1 MQTFSPGAGV
11 FVLCL
16 RLWWSVWV
24 GLNTPHCQYLQ
35 RASTMSLGEASI
47 ISEIRLPWNNQNS
60 LYTCGALVASICTRI
75 HAPPF
80 PKQWSAVQRP
90 EAWPSVEVIG
100 ECDDIERAEQLVA
113 CALLDSDSPQ
123 VVDVLRVSKQAE
135 TPSCRTGGH
144 RVFRQS

>member
-1 MQTFSPGAGV
+1 MFVVVCLGRVKHSALSVSPESKYYVPRRGFNYFRDPFTMKQSKFSV
-11 FVLCL
+11 YLCISSRHL
-16 RLWWSVWV
+16 RQDS
-24 GLNTPHCQYLQ
+24 
-35 RASTMSLGEASI
+35 R
-47 ISEIRLPWNNQNS
+47 
-60 LYTCGALVASICTRI
+60 
-75 HAPPF
+75 PPF